1 MDFVSRVRP
10 ELRDALNQMEAFNLK
25 EDLDSFRQSPLP
37 PFPPPEQAVIR
48 EIHIPGADG
57 QPMRVRI
64 HEPANRPEGK
74 IPALLWIHGGGY
86 VLGDPAYD
94 DNQCHAFV
102 EAAGCYVFAPDYRL
116 APEHPFP
123 AGLEDCYATLK
134 WIHESAEEFGIDTD
148 RVAVAGPSA
157 GGGLTAALS
166 LLARDRGGPAI
177 CFQMPLYPMLDD
189 RNTLPSTME
198 ITYPKIWNRQ
208 NNIVA
213 WNMYLGGKT
222 DDVSPYAAPARAENL
237 TGLPP
242 TYTCIGQLDL
252 FRDETIEYVAR
263 LAQAGVDV
271 EFHLYPGGYHA
282 FEVVAWD
289 AEVSV
294 RARNDYVRA
303 LVEAF
308 NRRG

>member
-1 MDFVSRVRP
+1 M
-10 ELRDALNQMEAFNLK
+10 
-25 EDLDSFRQSPLP
+25 
-37 PFPPPEQAVIR
+37 
-48 EIHIPGADG
+48 
-57 QPMRVRI
+57 
-64 HEPANRPEGK
+64 
-74 IPALLWIHGGGY
+74 
-86 VLGDPAYD
+86 
-94 DNQCHAFV
+94 
-102 EAAGCYVFAPDYRL
+102 
-116 APEHPFP
+116 
-123 AGLEDCYATLK
+123 
-134 WIHESAEEFGIDTD
+134 
-148 RVAVAGPSA
+148 AVAGPSA

-237 TGLPP
+237 AGLPP

-263 LAQAGVDV
+263 LAQLGVDV